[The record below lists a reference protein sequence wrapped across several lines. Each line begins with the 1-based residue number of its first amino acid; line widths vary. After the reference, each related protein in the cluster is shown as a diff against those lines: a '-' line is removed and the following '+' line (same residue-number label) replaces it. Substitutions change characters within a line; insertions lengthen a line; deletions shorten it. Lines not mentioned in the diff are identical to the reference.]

1 MAFSFTCDHRS
12 LARVVR
18 TAAQLIGGRKAQRNA
33 GACLEVGDGSL
44 TLTVTNQDVTVAQ
57 RVAVDS
63 SGTAALVVP
72 FAAFRGVVLSRRSGR
87 LEAHGGDE
95 AMTIRSGAFEA
106 ELSAVLPGWFPTPEG
121 PVEPTHEV
129 TVGSYAFRDGLRHT
143 ALSVSYRYGWRP
155 QIAGLEI
162 SDDEGRLR
170 FAATDM
176 VTLAIADFRGRRLS
190 RRLPS
195 PIIVAPEA
203 LDALGRHLPDR
214 REVTVKIGRHQI
226 EFVAGD
232 TAIRVET
239 VLGAFPDY
247 EPFRRSTSSRSVLV
261 QRKPLLR
268 AVERVAVF
276 SGRDRPPGLW
286 VEFADDSILVRTL
299 DRQVGSGAVR
309 VPARVVGAPCTVGLP
324 LGTVIACLRALDGT
338 GVAIDV
344 GDPAIRVS
352 WYSPDHPERRYH
364 MLPINLA
371 PP

>member
-1 MAFSFTCDHRS
+1 MAFSFTCDHRR
-12 LARVVR
+12 LARVAR
-18 TAAQLIGGRKAQRNA
+18 TARRVTQSGHHLRNGGAW
-33 GACLEVGDGSL
+33 LEIGDGSL
-44 TLTVTNQDVTVAQ
+44 TLTVTNRDVTVAQ

-63 SGTAALVVP
+63 SGTASLVVP
-72 FAAFRGVVLSRRSGR
+72 VVPFWAVVLSRRSGR
-87 LEAHGGDE
+87 LEAHGDDE
-95 AMTIRSGAFEA
+95 AMTIRSGGFEA
-106 ELSAVLPGWFPTPEG
+106 ELSAVPPGWFTAPDG

-176 VTLAIADFRGRRLS
+176 GTLAIADFRGRRLS
-190 RRLPS
+190 RRLPR

-214 REVTVKIGRHQI
+214 REVTVKMGRRQI
-226 EFVAGD
+226 DFVAGD

-239 VLGAFPDY
+239 ALADFPDY
-247 EPFRRSTSSRSVLV
+247 EPFRRSASTRRVRV
-261 QRKPLLR
+261 KRKPLLR
-268 AVERVAVF
+268 AVESLAVF
-276 SGRDRPPGLW
+276 SGRGRPPGLW
-286 VEFADDSILVRTL
+286 FEFSEDSILVRTL

-309 VPARVVGAPCTVGLP
+309 VSARVIGAPCTVGLP
-324 LGTVIACLRALDGT
+324 LGTVIACLRALDGA